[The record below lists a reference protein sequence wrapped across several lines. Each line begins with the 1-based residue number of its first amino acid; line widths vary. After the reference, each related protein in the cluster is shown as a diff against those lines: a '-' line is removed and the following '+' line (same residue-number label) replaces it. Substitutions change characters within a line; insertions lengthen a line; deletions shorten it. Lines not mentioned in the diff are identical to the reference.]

1 MATPRLQVFRS
12 GFSLA
17 RLSLPIV
24 AALGSLPVV
33 LSAQDAWAIGEVTGR
48 LGGVVQISSGG
59 STKEGIAGIPVTI
72 SSRALLG
79 GSKTVTTQDDG
90 SYRFDSLPP
99 GTYTLSIRVEGFAPI
114 EQRGIGVLAG
124 QLAPVDVILEVG
136 QITQTTKIVEKR
148 NPVLNPES
156 AVATTVLDNTKVQRT
171 PVFRQVQ
178 AMSQLAPGVGPG
190 NSPSVRGGLSRYTRY
205 LVDGLDTSD
214 IVTGGISSP
223 MNFDAVEQFSLFTGA
238 MDAEYNSLGL
248 VQNMVTRSGG
258 NKFSLDASIT
268 FQPTAFNSNIRYGA
282 QLPQQNGTLLYDNR
296 PPAVR
301 DFYSINA
308 NIGGPIIKDRLWF
321 FTSFQFNYNR
331 AMATIPPFPWYGTT
345 EDTDRYRYTYT
356 YLGRAKLTFQATAS
370 TRISLSFNIDRN
382 QISNSLLSTTVT
394 DDAERMVDR
403 GGEWLV
409 LLLDSALSSKWL
421 FQMQAGFT
429 TKRSLED
436 TQLRTADG
444 AFDRITPSR
453 TLRTS
458 DQYNGVTYGNSSGGW
473 NDETK
478 YRIQVDPTLMYSTT
492 NKSGTHNIKGGV
504 QFAYMRYSHTV
515 GVAGGLRFTDNI
527 PGVGCNP
534 SDPATYASCNQV
546 TEFPQ
551 SLPNGNRPGE
561 GWATKAEAYNIGLFL
576 QDRWTIKRFLTVVP
590 GMRFDTGLLYDFEGN
605 KLGTL
610 IGLGPRLSLV
620 YDLFHDRSTLLSAH
634 YGRHNDV
641 GNAYIADQ
649 GNPFQSSTL
658 KRWVGKDPVTGK
670 DVNQFVV
677 QNMSGGAGG
686 QRFAESVQPP
696 SLDEVG
702 LGIRREVIEQTVVGL
717 DYTYRLYDHLWANDE
732 INQIWDPAGLRVVGF
747 RDGMRR
753 RIFEAGTPDDA
764 QRTYHGLDFWMQG
777 NPGNFG
783 VVASYTLAFSEGTV
797 SDYFSAFR
805 QNPRLNPLFSG
816 ALSDNY
822 RHTLKGAIDYS
833 FFFGLN
839 VSVRMQYRTG
849 APQWRVFQS
858 PEDNSFSLYRSPRG
872 TNIGARSNDPTVWS
886 EFKLP
891 DQFTLDLQGSFS
903 LEKLLGQRID
913 LMVMIYNVIG
923 GGTPTSIDART
934 GNTFGAIQGRLD
946 NLNAQVI
953 VRYRL

>member
-33 LSAQDAWAIGEVTGR
+33 LSAHDAWAIGEVTGR

-308 NIGGPIIKDRLWF
+308 NIGGPIVKDRLWF

-527 PGVGCNP
+527 PGVACNP

-551 SLPNGNRPGE
+551 SLPSGNRPGE

-649 GNPFQSSTL
+649 GNPSQVSNL
-658 KRWVGKDPVTGK
+658 KNWDNNTKT
-670 DVNQFVV
+670 FVLR
-677 QNMSGGAGG
+677 NMSGGPGG
-686 QRFAESVQPP
+686 QRFAEAPQPP

-702 LGIRREVIEQTVVGL
+702 LGIRREVIEQTVLGL

-732 INQIWDPAGLRVVGF
+732 INQIWDPAGLRVVGY

-833 FFFGLN
+833 FPFGLN

>member
-1 MATPRLQVFRS
+1 MARSNLTLFSSRWGLCRLH
-12 GFSLA
+12 
-17 RLSLPIV
+17 LSLLATLGALPIT
-24 AALGSLPVV
+24 

-48 LGGVVQISSGG
+48 MGGIVQIQTG
-59 STKEGIAGIPVTI
+59 SKTKDGLAGVPVTV
-72 SSRALLG
+72 SSKALLG
-79 GSKTVTTQDDG
+79 GKRTVMTQEDG

-99 GTYTLSIRVEGFAPI
+99 GTYTLTVRVEGFVPI
-114 EQRGIGVLAG
+114 EQRNIVVLAG
-124 QLAPVDVILEVG
+124 QLAAADVDLEVG
-136 QITQTTKIVEKR
+136 QETTKIVEKR

-156 AVATTVLDNTKVQRT
+156 AVTTTVLDNTKVQRT

-178 AMSQLAPGVGPG
+178 AMAQLAPGVGPG

-223 MNFDAVEQFSLFTGA
+223 MNFDAVEQFSLFSGA

-258 NKFSLDASIT
+258 NKFTLDASFT
-268 FQPTAFNSNIRYGA
+268 LQPTAFNSNIRYGA
-282 QLPQQNGTLLYDNR
+282 QLPQQNGTLLYDDR

-301 DFYSINA
+301 DFYSVNA
-308 NIGGPIIKDRLWF
+308 NIGGPIVKDRLWF

-356 YLGRAKLTFQATAS
+356 YLGRAKLTWQATSS

-382 QISNSLLSTTVT
+382 QIQNSLLSTSVT
-394 DDAERMVDR
+394 NDAERMIDR

-409 LLLDSALSSKWL
+409 LLIDSALSSKWL

-436 TQLRTADG
+436 TQKKTEDGLLDRVTA
-444 AFDRITPSR
+444 SR
-453 TLRTS
+453 TLRTA
-458 DQYNGVTYGNSSGGW
+458 DQFNGVTYGNSSGGW

-492 NKSGTHNIKGGV
+492 GKSGTHNIKGGV
-504 QFAYMRYSHTV
+504 QFAYMRYSHNV
-515 GVAGGLRFTDNI
+515 GVAGGMRWTDNL
-527 PGVGCNP
+527 PSTPCNP
-534 SDPATYASCNQV
+534 ADPSTYASCNQV
-546 TEFPQ
+546 TEYPQ
-551 SLPNGNRPGE
+551 SLPE
-561 GWATKAEAYNIGLFL
+561 GGRAGAGWTTTAEAYNLGFFL
-576 QDRWTIKRFLTVVP
+576 QDRWTIKRYLTVVP
-590 GMRFDTGLLYDFEGN
+590 GMRFDTGLLYDFEG
-605 KLGTL
+605 KLLGTL
-610 IGLGPRLSLV
+610 FGYGPRLSLI
-620 YDLFHDRSTLLSAH
+620 YDVFHNRSTLLSAH

-658 KRWVGKDPVTGK
+658 KRWDNNTKM
-670 DVNQFVV
+670 FSV
-677 QNMSGGAGG
+677 QNMSGGPGG
-686 QRFAESVQPP
+686 QLFADSVKPP

-702 LGIRREVIEQTVVGL
+702 VGLRRDVVEQTVLGV
-717 DYTYRLYDHLWANDE
+717 DYTYRLYDNLWVNEE
-732 INQIWDPAGLRVVGF
+732 INQIWDPAGNRVIGY

-753 RIFEAGTPDDA
+753 RIFQAGTPDDA
-764 QRTYHGLDFWMQG
+764 QRTYHGLDFWLQG

-783 VVASYTLAFSEGTV
+783 IVASYTLAFSEGNV
-797 SDYFSAFR
+797 SDYFSPYR
-805 QNPRLNPLFSG
+805 QNPRMNAFYYG

-833 FFFGLN
+833 FSFGLN
-839 VSVRMQYRTG
+839 VSARIQYRTG

-858 PEDNSFSLYRSPRG
+858 PEDNSFSLYRSQRG
-872 TNIGARSNDPTVWS
+872 TNIGARANDPSVWA

-891 DQFTLDLQGSFS
+891 DQFTLDLQGSYS
-903 LEKLLGQRID
+903 LEKLTGQRID
-913 LMVMIYNVIG
+913 LMVMIYNVLG
-923 GGTPTSIDART
+923 GGTPTGIDSRS
-934 GNTFGAIQGRLD
+934 GNTFGAITGRLD
-946 NLNAQVI
+946 NLNAQI
-953 VRYRL
+953 ILRYRI

>member
-1 MATPRLQVFRS
+1 MAR
-12 GFSLA
+12 A
-17 RLSLPIV
+17 RLTLFSSQLRLSRISRSLPLL
-24 AALGSLPVV
+24 AALGSLPIA
-33 LSAQDAWAIGEVTGR
+33 LSAHDAWAIGEVTGR
-48 LGGVVQISSGG
+48 LGGVVQIQTGAKSKDGL
-59 STKEGIAGIPVTI
+59 AGVTVTI
-72 SSRALLG
+72 KSKALLG
-79 GSKTVTTQDDG
+79 GKRSVTTQEDG

-99 GTYTLSIRVEGFAPI
+99 GTYTLTVRVDGFIPT
-114 EQRGIGVLAG
+114 EQRNIVVLAG
-124 QLAPVDVILEVG
+124 QLAAADVDLEVG
-136 QITQTTKIVEKR
+136 QETTKIVEKR

-156 AVATTVLDNTKVQRT
+156 AVTTTVLDNTKVQRT

-178 AMSQLAPGVGPG
+178 AMAQLAPGVGPG

-214 IVTGGISSP
+214 IVSGGISSP
-223 MNFDAVEQFSLFTGA
+223 MNFDAVEQFSLFSGA

-258 NKFSLDASIT
+258 NKFTLDASFT
-268 FQPTAFNSNIRYGA
+268 LQPTAFNSNIRYGA
-282 QLPQQNGTLLYDNR
+282 QLPQQNGTLLYDDR

-301 DFYSINA
+301 DFYSVNA
-308 NIGGPIIKDRLWF
+308 NIGGPIVKDRLWF

-356 YLGRAKLTFQATAS
+356 YLGRAKLTWQATAS

-382 QISNSLLSTTVT
+382 QIQNSLLSTTVT
-394 DDAERMVDR
+394 EDAERMIDR

-409 LLLDSALSSKWL
+409 LLVDSALSSKWL

-436 TQLRTADG
+436 TQKKTEDG
-444 AFDRITPSR
+444 LPDRITASR
-453 TLRTS
+453 TLRTA
-458 DQYNGVTYGNSSGGW
+458 DQFNGVTYGNSSGGW

-492 NKSGTHNIKGGV
+492 GKSGTHNIKGGV
-504 QFAYMRYSHTV
+504 QFAYMRYSHNV
-515 GVAGGLRFTDNI
+515 GVAGGLRWTDNL
-527 PGVGCNP
+527 PGTPCNP
-534 SDPATYASCNQV
+534 ADPSTYASCNQV

-551 SLPNGNRPGE
+551 SLPQGGQA
-561 GWATKAEAYNIGLFL
+561 GAGLTTTAEAYNLGFFL

-590 GMRFDTGLLYDFEGN
+590 GMRFDTGLLYDFEG
-605 KLGTL
+605 KRLGTL
-610 IGLGPRLSLV
+610 FGYGPRLSV
-620 YDLFHDRSTLLSAH
+620 IYDVFHNRSTLLSAH

-649 GNPFQSSTL
+649 GNPFQVSTL
-658 KRWVGKDPVTGK
+658 KRWDNTAKAF
-670 DVNQFVV
+670 NV
-677 QNMSGGAGG
+677 QNSSGGPGG
-686 QRFAESVQPP
+686 QLFAESVKPP

-702 LGIRREVIEQTVVGL
+702 IGIRREVVEQTVLGV
-717 DYTYRLYDHLWANDE
+717 DYTYRLYDNLWVNEE
-732 INQIWDPAGLRVVGF
+732 INQIWDPAGNRVVGY

-764 QRTYHGLDFWMQG
+764 QRTYHGLDFWLQG

-783 VVASYTLAFSEGTV
+783 IIASYTLAFSDGNV
-797 SDYFSAFR
+797 SDYFSAYR
-805 QNPRLNPLFSG
+805 QNPRMNAFFFG

-833 FFFGLN
+833 FSFGLN
-839 VSVRMQYRTG
+839 VSARIQYRTG

-858 PEDNSFSLYRSPRG
+858 PEDNGFGLYRSPRG
-872 TNIGARSNDPTVWS
+872 TNIGARANDPTVWA

-903 LEKLLGQRID
+903 LEKWTGQRID
-913 LMVMIYNVIG
+913 LMVMIYNVLG
-923 GGTPTSIDART
+923 GGTPTGIDSRT
-934 GNTFGAIQGRLD
+934 GNTFGAITGRLD

-953 VRYRL
+953 LRYRI